1 MIDEPRAELD
11 ARYSSADAVAIPW
24 SETERALR
32 DAGLYWIST
41 VRPDGR
47 PHVTPLVGV
56 WRAGAVYFT
65 TGADERKALNLEE
78 NPACVITTGSNEWD
92 SGFDVV
98 VEGAAT
104 RVQDS
109 ALLRG
114 VADAF
119 RHKYGDAWSFQVTGS
134 SFVNRGVKSVVFELV
149 ADAVFGF
156 GKGLFSQTRYRLRP

>member
-1 MIDEPRAELD
+1 MTDEPRAELD
-11 ARYSSADAVAIPW
+11 ARYSGTDAVATPW

-56 WRAGAVYFT
+56 WRAGAIYFT
-65 TGADERKALNLEE
+65 TGADERKALNLEK
-78 NPACVITTGSNEWD
+78 NPACIITTGNNEWN

-98 VEGAAT
+98 VEGEAKG
-104 RVQDS
+104 VQDS

-114 VADAF
+114 IADAF
-119 RHKYGDAWSFQVTGS
+119 RDKYADAWSFQVVGS
-134 SFVNRGVKSVVFELV
+134 SFVNGGVKSMVFELV
-149 ADAVFGF
+149 ADTVFGF
-156 GKGLFSQTRYRLRP
+156 GKDPFSQTRYRLRP